1 MAILS
6 AGKKSRGKKNLT
18 PLHQRKLHIKR
29 GDTVIVTAGK
39 DKGKTGTVKLVFTG
53 RDKALVDG
61 INMVKKAV
69 KPNPMTGERGGI
81 VPREAAI
88 HVSNLMLYS
97 TKDTAAVS
105 RPKTETVKSDTGA
118 VKRVRASRKTGE
130 QFD

>member
-6 AGKKSRGKKNLT
+6 PGKRKNPKKNLA
-18 PLHQRKLHIKR
+18 PLHKRQFHIKR
-29 GDTVIVTAGK
+29 GDTVVVIAGK
-39 DKGKTGTVKLVFTG
+39 DKGKTGIVKLVFTG
-53 RDKALVDG
+53 RDKALVEG

-81 VPREAAI
+81 VEREAAI

-97 TKDTAAVS
+97 TKDTTAVS
-105 RPKTETVKSDTGA
+105 RPKTETIKSDTGA
-118 VKRVRASRKTGE
+118 TQRVRASRKTGE